1 MKSVMK
7 SVLKWLKKHK
17 KLCIFL
23 VIVIILGI
31 LIGKFVRSV
40 QEAAETMLSMM
51 TQQETAVIEYRSL
64 VESVSATGSVTSA
77 GSKSVSA
84 EVTGV
89 KSLSVPVQV
98 GDMVKEGD
106 LLCLLDTADLEE
118 NLANSELSLSVAQR
132 RTQLDLDSAKR
143 NLTEAGI
150 SVQVDLSRMQ
160 EQVDS
165 ALRSYEE
172 AKETMNKA
180 GSSYG
185 NANNNSTE
193 IRKALEG
200 YQAQLAGVHKQLNGQ
215 QDTVSDIATV
225 SGGDAFDRAALE
237 AEAQRLEQLITEYQM
252 KYSTA
257 QETERGLKSAYDQ
270 AVAAVNSAYDAYNRQ
285 LQNQEDAIRNG
296 GSTLQSRQD
305 SVTSSRLN
313 ASTSGMSDQQQIDR
327 YQEQI
332 AACTVTAPISGVV
345 TAVNLETGDNYN
357 GGAIVTIEDIS
368 SYEVTVEIDEYD
380 ISKIKE
386 GQKVVIKTNG
396 TGDLELEGKVISI
409 APRATGGASVT
420 YTVKV
425 SIDTPC
431 EDLRMDMTAK
441 LSIIISSKENVLT
454 VPYAAVQ
461 TAEDGSFYVEVVDE
475 NGRTASGEAGNG
487 SQGGEASSG
496 NSQAGEGEKTGGNG
510 QTASSDQQGDNR
522 PAAGSGQ
529 PNLPAAPGGN
539 AALPGTLPTRRI
551 PVTKGIESDY
561 YVEISG
567 EGIEEGL
574 EVIVPA
580 DNSLDNLNDLMLQMG
595 PMGGF

>member
-1 MKSVMK
+1 MK
-7 SVLKWLKKHK
+7 WIKKHK

-23 VIVIILGI
+23 VIAIILGI
-31 LIGKFVRSV
+31 LIGKFVSSV
-40 QEAAETMLSMM
+40 REAAETMMNMM
-51 TQQETAVIEYRSL
+51 NQQETAAIERRSL

-77 GSKSVSA
+77 GSKSVTA

-118 NLANSELSLSVAQR
+118 NLANSELSLNVAQR
-132 RTQLDLDSAKR
+132 RTQLDLESAQR
-143 NLTEAGI
+143 GLTEAGI
-150 SVQVDLSRMQ
+150 SVQVDLSRME
-160 EQVDS
+160 EQVAS
-165 ALRSYEE
+165 ALKTYEDARE
-172 AKETMNKA
+172 SMNKA

-200 YQAQLAGVHKQLNGQ
+200 YQAQLAKVHEQLNGQ
-215 QDTVSDIATV
+215 QDAASV
-225 SGGDAFDRAALE
+225 SGGDATDRAALE

-252 KYSTA
+252 RYSTA
-257 QETERGLKSAYDQ
+257 QETERNLKSVYDQ
-270 AVAAVNSAYDAYNRQ
+270 AVSAVNNAYDAYERQ
-285 LQNQEDAIRNG
+285 LQSQEDAIRNG
-296 GSTLQSRQD
+296 GSTLLSRQD
-305 SVTSSRLN
+305 SVTSSKLN
-313 ASTSGMSDQQQIDR
+313 ASTSGISDQQQIDR

-332 AACTVTAPISGVV
+332 AACTVTAPLSGVV
-345 TAVNLETGDNYN
+345 TAVNLETGDKYN

-380 ISKIKE
+380 ISKIKV

-409 APRATGGASVT
+409 APRATAGSGVT
-420 YTVKV
+420 YTVKT

-461 TAEDGSFYVEVVDE
+461 TAEDGSYYIEVVDE
-475 NGRTASGEAGNG
+475 NGGDAPESRGDVPT
-487 SQGGEASSG
+487 
-496 NSQAGEGEKTGGNG
+496 GEG
-510 QTASSDQQGDNR
+510 
-522 PAAGSGQ
+522 Q
-529 PNLPAAPGGN
+529 PTMPGAPGGRGGN
-539 AALPGTLPTRRI
+539 AGVMNTPQTRRI

-561 YVEISG
+561 YVEVSG
-567 EGIEEGL
+567 EGIVEGL

-580 DNSLDNLNDLMLQMG
+580 DDSLDDLSRLLEQMG

>member
-1 MKSVMK
+1 MR

-23 VIVIILGI
+23 AIAIVLGI
-31 LIGKFVRSV
+31 LIGRFVSSV
-40 QEAAETMLSMM
+40 QQAAETMMSMLN
-51 TQQETAVIEYRSL
+51 QQETAVIERRSL
-64 VESVSATGSVTSA
+64 VESVSATGTVTSA
-77 GSKSVSA
+77 GSKSVTA

-89 KSLSVPVQV
+89 KSLSVPVEV
-98 GDMVKEGD
+98 GDMVQEGD

-118 NLANSELSLSVAQR
+118 SLANSELSLSVSQR
-132 RTQLDLDSAKR
+132 RTQLDVESAQR
-143 NLTEAGI
+143 NMTEAEI
-150 SVQVDLSRMQ
+150 SVQVDLSRME
-160 EQVDS
+160 EQVAS
-165 ALRSYEE
+165 ALKTYEE
-172 AKETMNKA
+172 ARENMNKA

-200 YQAQLAGVHKQLNGQ
+200 YQEQLARVHEQMG
-215 QDTVSDIATV
+215 SATV
-225 SGGDAFDRAALE
+225 SGGDAGDGNDDAAALR
-237 AEAQRLEQLITEYQM
+237 AEQQRLEQLISEYQM

-257 QETERGLKSAYDQ
+257 QETERSLRSAYDQ
-270 AVAAVNSAYDAYNRQ
+270 TVTAVNNAYDAYNRQ
-285 LQNQEDAIRNG
+285 LQSQEDAIRNG
-296 GSTLQSRQD
+296 GSTLLSRQD

-313 ASTSGMSDQQQIDR
+313 ASTAGMSDQQQIDR

-380 ISKIKE
+380 ISKIE
-386 GQKVVIKTNG
+386 VGQKVAIKTNG

-409 APRATGGASVT
+409 APRATVGSSVT
-420 YTVKV
+420 YTVRT

-431 EDLRMDMTAK
+431 EDLRMDMTAR
-441 LSIIISSKENVLT
+441 LSIIISSRENVLT

-461 TAEDGSFYVEVVDE
+461 MAEDGSFYIEAVDE
-475 NGRTASGEAGNG
+475 NSGETAGVPDAVLPVG
-487 SQGGEASSG
+487 ADT
-496 NSQAGEGEKTGGNG
+496 GEGEP
-510 QTASSDQQGDNR
+510 
-522 PAAGSGQ
+522 PAGQ
-529 PNLPAAPGGN
+529 PGAPGAGGTAMPN
-539 AALPGTLPTRRI
+539 ALPTRRI

-561 YVEISG
+561 YVEVSG

-574 EVIVPA
+574 EVIVPK
-580 DNSLDNLNDLMLQMG
+580 DDSLIDLNELMLQVG
-595 PMGGF
+595 PMGGV

>member
-1 MKSVMK
+1 MKSVG
-7 SVLKWLKKHK
+7 KWLKKHK

-23 VIVIILGI
+23 VIVLILGV
-31 LIGKFVRSV
+31 LIGKFVSSV
-40 QEAAETMLSMM
+40 QKAAQTMMTML
-51 TQQETAVIEYRSL
+51 TQQETAVIERRSL

-77 GSKSVSA
+77 GSKNVSA

-98 GDMVKEGD
+98 GDLVEAGD
-106 LLCLLDTADLEE
+106 LLCLFDTADLEE
-118 NLANSELSLSVAQR
+118 NLADAELTLSVAQR

-143 NLTEAGI
+143 SLAEAGI
-150 SVQVDLSRMQ
+150 SVQVDMSRME
-160 EQVDS
+160 EQVAS

-172 AKETMNKA
+172 ARETMNKA

-200 YQAQLAGVHKQLNGQ
+200 YQAQLAKVNEQLSAQ
-215 QDTVSDIATV
+215 PESAASV
-225 SGGDAFDRAALE
+225 SGGDAGASDREALE
-237 AEAQRLEQLITEYQM
+237 AEARRLEQLITEYQM

-270 AVAAVNSAYDAYNRQ
+270 AVTAVNNAYDAYNRQ
-285 LQNQEDAIRNG
+285 LQSQEDTIRSG

-305 SVTSSRLN
+305 GVTSSQLN

-332 AACTVTAPISGVV
+332 AACTVTATASGVV
-345 TAVNLETGDNYN
+345 TAVNLETGDSYN
-357 GGAIVTIEDIS
+357 GGTIVTIEDIS

-386 GQKVVIKTNG
+386 GQRVAIKTNG
-396 TGDLELEGKVISI
+396 TGDLELEGKVLSI
-409 APRATGGASVT
+409 APRATGGSSVT

-441 LSIIISSKENVLT
+441 LSIIISSRENVLT

-475 NGRTASGEAGNG
+475 SAGAASGEADG
-487 SQGGEASSG
+487 S
-496 NSQAGEGEKTGGNG
+496 SQPAGQDRPDGSVEPAG
-510 QTASSDQQGDNR
+510 QDQ
-522 PAAGSGQ
+522 PLGSGG
-529 PNLPAAPGGN
+529 PGLPAAPGGN
-539 AALPGTLPTRRI
+539 AALPDSLPTRRV

-567 EGIEEGL
+567 EGIVEGL

-580 DNSLDNLNDLMLQMG
+580 DNSLENLNDLMLQMG

>member
-1 MKSVMK
+1 MK
-7 SVLKWLKKHK
+7 WIKKHK

-23 VIVIILGI
+23 VIAIILVI

-40 QEAAETMLSMM
+40 QETAETMMSML
-51 TQQETAVIEYRSL
+51 TRQETAAIERRSL

-77 GSKSVSA
+77 GSKSVTA

-89 KSLSVPVQV
+89 KTLSVPIQV

-118 NLANSELSLSVAQR
+118 SLANSELSLSVAQR
-132 RTQLDLDSAKR
+132 RTQLDLESAQR

-150 SVQVDLSRMQ
+150 SVQVDLSRME
-160 EQVDS
+160 EQVAS
-165 ALRSYEE
+165 ALKTYEE
-172 AKETMNKA
+172 ARESMNKA

-200 YQAQLAGVHKQLNGQ
+200 YQAQLAQVHEQLNGQ
-215 QDTVSDIATV
+215 QDTVS
-225 SGGDAFDRAALE
+225 GGDASDRAELE
-237 AEAQRLEQLITEYQM
+237 AQAQRLEQLITEYQM

-257 QETERGLKSAYDQ
+257 QETERNLKSVYDQ
-270 AVAAVNSAYDAYNRQ
+270 AVSAVNNAYDAYERQ

-296 GSTLQSRQD
+296 GSTLLSRQD

-313 ASTSGMSDQQQIDR
+313 ASTSGLSDQQQIDR

-332 AACTVTAPISGVV
+332 AACTVTAPLSGVV
-345 TAVNLETGDNYN
+345 TAVNLEAGDNYN

-380 ISKIKE
+380 ISKIKT
-386 GQKVVIKTNG
+386 GQRVVIKTNG

-409 APRATGGASVT
+409 APRATVGSGVT
-420 YTVKV
+420 YTVKT

-441 LSIIISSKENVLT
+441 LSIIISSRENVLT

-461 TAEDGSFYVEVVDE
+461 TAEDCSFYVEVVDE
-475 NGRTASGEAGNG
+475 NGGAADGP
-487 SQGGEASSG
+487 GGEAP
-496 NSQAGEGEKTGGNG
+496 AEGEPPT
-510 QTASSDQQGDNR
+510 
-522 PAAGSGQ
+522 GQ
-529 PNLPAAPGGN
+529 PRGSAAMPN
-539 AALPGTLPTRRI
+539 ALQTRRI

-574 EVIVPA
+574 EVIVPK
-580 DNSLDNLNDLMLQMG
+580 DNSLDSLNDLMMQMG

>member
-1 MKSVMK
+1 MK
-7 SVLKWLKKHK
+7 WIKKHK

-23 VIVIILGI
+23 VIAIILIVIIAR
-31 LIGKFVRSV
+31 FVSNV
-40 QEAAETMLSMM
+40 QKAAETMLNMM
-51 TQQETAVIEYRSL
+51 NQQETAAIERRSL

-77 GSKSVSA
+77 GSKTVMA

-98 GDMVKEGD
+98 GDMVQEGD

-118 NLANSELSLSVAQR
+118 NLTNAELSLNTTQR
-132 RTQLDLDSAKR
+132 RTQLDLESAQR
-143 NLTEAGI
+143 GLSEAEI
-150 SVQVDLSRMQ
+150 SVQVDLSRME
-160 EQVDS
+160 EQVAN
-165 ALRSYEE
+165 ALKAYEE
-172 AKETMNKA
+172 ARESMNRA
-180 GSSYG
+180 GGNYG
-185 NANNNSTE
+185 NANHNSAE
-193 IRKALEG
+193 IRKALEE
-200 YQAQLAGVHKQLNGQ
+200 YQAQLSQVHEQLNEY
-215 QDTVSDIATV
+215 QDTAASV
-225 SGGDAFDRAALE
+225 SGGDAGREALE
-237 AEAQRLEQLITEYQM
+237 AQAQRLEQLIAEYQM

-257 QETERGLKSAYDQ
+257 QETERNLKSVYDQ
-270 AVAAVNSAYDAYNRQ
+270 AVSAVNSAYEAYERQ
-285 LQNQEDAIRNG
+285 LQSQEDAIRNG
-296 GSTLQSRQD
+296 NSTLQSRQD

-313 ASTSGMSDQQQIDR
+313 ASTSGISDRQQIER

-332 AACTVTAPISGVV
+332 AACNVTAPVSGIV
-345 TAVNLETGDNYN
+345 TAVNLEAGDSYN

-409 APRATGGASVT
+409 APRATAGSGVT
-420 YTVKV
+420 YTVKT
-425 SIDTPC
+425 SIDTAC

-441 LSIIISSKENVLT
+441 LSIIISSRENVLT

-461 TAEDGSFYVEVVDE
+461 TAEDGSFYVEVVED
-475 NGRTASGEAGNG
+475 NGGAGTPDDGQQAGGEQRAPQDLPSGRGEA
-487 SQGGEASSG
+487 
-496 NSQAGEGEKTGGNG
+496 
-510 QTASSDQQGDNR
+510 TAM
-522 PAAGSGQ
+522 
-529 PNLPAAPGGN
+529 PGVV
-539 AALPGTLPTRRI
+539 PTRRI
-551 PVTKGIESDY
+551 SVTKGIESDY

-580 DNSLDNLNDLMLQMG
+580 DDSLDDLNRLLEQMG

>member
-1 MKSVMK
+1 MKSVG
-7 SVLKWLKKHK
+7 KWLKKHK

-23 VIVIILGI
+23 VIVLILGI
-31 LIGKFVRSV
+31 LIGKFVSSV
-40 QEAAETMLSMM
+40 QKAAQTMMTML
-51 TQQETAVIEYRSL
+51 TQQETAVIERRSL

-77 GSKSVSA
+77 GSKNVSA

-98 GDMVKEGD
+98 GDLVEAGD
-106 LLCLLDTADLEE
+106 LLCLFDTADLEE
-118 NLANSELSLSVAQR
+118 NLADAELTLSVAQR

-143 NLTEAGI
+143 SLAEAGV
-150 SVQVDLSRMQ
+150 SVQVDMSRME
-160 EQVDS
+160 EQVAS

-172 AKETMNKA
+172 ARETMNKA

-200 YQAQLAGVHKQLNGQ
+200 YQAQLAKVNEQLSAQ
-215 QDTVSDIATV
+215 PESAASV
-225 SGGDAFDRAALE
+225 SGGDAGASDREALE
-237 AEAQRLEQLITEYQM
+237 AEARRLEQLITEYQM

-270 AVAAVNSAYDAYNRQ
+270 AVTAVNNAYDAYNRQ
-285 LQNQEDAIRNG
+285 LQSQEDTIRSG

-305 SVTSSRLN
+305 GVTSSQLN

-332 AACTVTAPISGVV
+332 AACTVTAPASGVV
-345 TAVNLETGDNYN
+345 TAVNLETGDSYN
-357 GGAIVTIEDIS
+357 GGTIVTIEDIS

-386 GQKVVIKTNG
+386 GQRVAIKTNG
-396 TGDLELEGKVISI
+396 TGDLELEGKVLSI
-409 APRATGGASVT
+409 APRATGGSSVT

-441 LSIIISSKENVLT
+441 LSIIISSRENVLT

-475 NGRTASGEAGNG
+475 SAGAASGEADG
-487 SQGGEASSG
+487 SSQPAGQDRPDGSVEPAGQGQPDGSA
-496 NSQAGEGEKTGGNG
+496 QPAGQG
-510 QTASSDQQGDNR
+510 Q
-522 PAAGSGQ
+522 PLGSGG
-529 PNLPAAPGGN
+529 PGLPAAPGGN
-539 AALPGTLPTRRI
+539 AALPDSLPTRRV

-567 EGIEEGL
+567 EGIVEGL

-580 DNSLDNLNDLMLQMG
+580 DNSLENLNDLMLQMG